1 MSTYQEHCDECRE
14 KLGDPHWAV
23 HRWLDAFAHL
33 MFPSDQHRLHRHHQ
47 AGVEEVRHRWGDD
60 AAKAAEMHI
69 LADVAAYGMDH
80 VPSVEEAEKL
90 WGQEVVHHPGGKI
103 EIRKRMECD

>member
-1 MSTYQEHCDECRE
+1 M
-14 KLGDPHWAV
+14 
-23 HRWLDAFAHL
+23 
-33 MFPSDQHRLHRHHQ
+33 
-47 AGVEEVRHRWGDD
+47 RHRWGDD